1 MVLSSEEGRSRA
13 DLLGRGRQ
21 GYTAILS
28 GTAGRR
34 GCSGLQSRRGHGHTE
49 MLYGEEGHGN
59 TPAPSLLLGRAWTER
74 DHQENQLLLHLHVP
88 HPRLSAGEGE
98 EGEEGDKEYDDY
110 NWSPTAAYTH
120 TRPLQLYFYDMTP
133 LHAQILFDIA
143 YGHILIFYALQ
154 RHFT

>member
-98 EGEEGDKEYDDY
+98 EGEEGDKEYDDCQ
-110 NWSPTAAYTH
+110 AAGRCTD
-120 TRPLQLYFYDMTP
+120 PVCSELQLATFYNMTKHETRYCWT
-133 LHAQILFDIA
+133 LLVSTYYTD
-143 YGHILIFYALQ
+143 IFYRDIL
-154 RHFT
+154 